1 MESNDMFSAIRQTPC
16 KIGLILT
23 LSAISSMFAFDIS
36 DAYSQ
41 STARSSG
48 AVQRGVAKASPQA
61 SREPVKVAATK
72 PQSPAQSNVPPQTQ
86 RRAASASEIPQAT
99 ENVQEDDAV
108 RLTPEQEAKYKE
120 ALVLFNKQDFSG
132 SLAAL
137 NDLYASNPAARPPRL
152 IIARWFAE
160 LKNPQAVKLSLEQAT
175 AETPEDPEA
184 YYSLAEFAIREG
196 SFTAAEL
203 LAKQGDAKLAQY
215 TANAKR
221 VKNLARTS
229 KLVKLSYSNARQRW
243 NDSLEAVT
251 ALIKMDGETPD
262 LYIAYANILFQ
273 QKQDDKARQAL
284 QRAEKL
290 ANGEGLPTDAAMAQL
305 YATRGDRENAKAC
318 LDAALKANPKSSKVL
333 ILSISNALS
342 ENDLDAAWNLVQR
355 LYKED
360 KSAEVLKTYG
370 KVALFRSDFK
380 SAEAAF
386 QEAVRQNP
394 LDTDASGGLAL
405 ALCEQND
412 PDKSKRALQYAAS
425 NVQKQSNNRDF
436 LATLGWTLY
445 KAGQTDEAIKVLQ
458 QSIADG
464 QINAASAYYFSVILN
479 EKGQTD
485 VARQLLTAA
494 VSTTPPFAKRA
505 EAEKLL
511 AQINAQT
518 PKSDAQPA
526 TQTTTQPATQK

>member
-1 MESNDMFSAIRQTPC
+1 
-16 KIGLILT
+16 
-23 LSAISSMFAFDIS
+23 
-36 DAYSQ
+36 
-41 STARSSG
+41 
-48 AVQRGVAKASPQA
+48 
-61 SREPVKVAATK
+61 
-72 PQSPAQSNVPPQTQ
+72 
-86 RRAASASEIPQAT
+86 
-99 ENVQEDDAV
+99 
-108 RLTPEQEAKYKE
+108 
-120 ALVLFNKQDFSG
+120 
-132 SLAAL
+132 
-137 NDLYASNPAARPPRL
+137 
-152 IIARWFAE
+152 
-160 LKNPQAVKLSLEQAT
+160 
-175 AETPEDPEA
+175 
-184 YYSLAEFAIREG
+184 
-196 SFTAAEL
+196 
-203 LAKQGDAKLAQY
+203 
-215 TANAKR
+215 
-221 VKNLARTS
+221 
-229 KLVKLSYSNARQRW
+229 
-243 NDSLEAVT
+243 
-251 ALIKMDGETPD
+251 MDGETPD

-305 YATRGDRENAKAC
+305 YATRGDRENAKAS

-342 ENDLDAAWNLVQR
+342 ENDLDAAWSLVQR